1 VGDAKKSILI
11 IEDEFIIA
19 EDLAVSL
26 RQQGYQVAVAFSDL
40 EEAIVLSRQTLPD
53 LILMDIK
60 WQADF
65 EWIKIANTVWEEL
78 GIPVAYITACSTDN
92 LKALGVLRDTIFC
105 LQKPYRE
112 RELYAVIEKA
122 LKKKRGTKK

>member
-1 VGDAKKSILI
+1 MGDAKKSILI